1 MAKPITHVNVYSNT
15 TDGSGVNMLIRFV
28 ASSLLLVL
36 ASSSFAHDYSVGELQ
51 IAHPW
56 SRALPPN
63 AVTGAA
69 YLELHNQ
76 GKTEDRLLSAQTP
89 RATTTEIH
97 TMLQLGEVMKMQ
109 KLDSVGIPAGG
120 NTKLAPGGTHLM
132 LFGLQKPLVAGERF
146 PLTLQFEKAGKVDV
160 EVLIEASEPNAH
172 AGH

>member
-1 MAKPITHVNVYSNT
+1 
-15 TDGSGVNMLIRFV
+15 MLIRLV
-28 ASSLLLVL
+28 ASALLALVCN
-36 ASSSFAHDYSVGELQ
+36 SSFAHEYSAGELQ

-69 YLELHNQ
+69 YLVVHNQ

-89 RATTTEIH
+89 RATKTEIH
-97 TMLQLGEVMKMQ
+97 TMLQLGEVMRMQ

-120 NTKLAPGGTHLM
+120 ETTLAPGGTHLM
-132 LFGLQKPLVAGERF
+132 LFGLQMPLVAGERF

-160 EVLIEASEPNAH
+160 EVLIEAAEPDPH

>member
-1 MAKPITHVNVYSNT
+1 
-15 TDGSGVNMLIRFV
+15 MLIRLFGY
-28 ASSLLLVL
+28 SLL
-36 ASSSFAHDYSVGELQ
+36 AFACSSSFAHDYSAGELQ

-69 YLELHNQ
+69 YLDVHNQ
-76 GKTEDRLLSAQTP
+76 GKTVDRLLGAQTP
-89 RATTTEIH
+89 RATKTEIH

-120 NTKLAPGGTHLM
+120 DTKLAPGGTHLM

-146 PLTLQFEKAGKVDV
+146 PLTLLFEKAGKVEV
-160 EVLIEASEPNAH
+160 EVLIETAEPDPH

>member
-1 MAKPITHVNVYSNT
+1 
-15 TDGSGVNMLIRFV
+15 MLIRLL
-28 ASSLLLVL
+28 ASSLLV
-36 ASSSFAHDYSVGELQ
+36 FACSNSVAHEYSAGELQ

-69 YLELHNQ
+69 YFVVHNQ
-76 GKTEDRLLSAQTP
+76 GKSEDRLVGAQTP
-89 RATTTEIH
+89 RATKAEIH

-120 NTKLAPGGTHLM
+120 DAKFAPGGNHLM

-146 PLTLQFEKAGKVDV
+146 PLTLEFEKAGKVEV
-160 EVLIEASEPNAH
+160 EVVIEASAPDQH

>member
-1 MAKPITHVNVYSNT
+1 
-15 TDGSGVNMLIRFV
+15 MLIRLL
-28 ASSLLLVL
+28 ASSLLVL
-36 ASSSFAHDYSVGELQ
+36 ACSNSFAHEYTAGELH
-51 IAHPW
+51 ITHPW

-63 AVTGAA
+63 AATGAA
-69 YLELHNQ
+69 YFVVHNQ
-76 GKTEDRLLSAQTP
+76 GKTEDRLLGAQTP
-89 RATTTEIH
+89 RATKTEIH

-120 NTKLAPGGTHLM
+120 EATFAPGGTHLM

-160 EVLIEASEPNAH
+160 EVVIEANEPDQH